1 MLICSGLL
9 FQILSMIILDLLRAR
24 HWFAC
29 DGRHPVNG
37 VLEGIPRRKVPFLSW
52 KYILRTT
59 FNWLF
64 LSYGIAHNTSI
75 LPCSFMPLTATIG
88 TISLAFLA
96 ATSLSA
102 MLRSYENT

>member
-1 MLICSGLL
+1 
-9 FQILSMIILDLLRAR
+9 MIILDLLRAR

-52 KYILRTT
+52 KYCTSCEPLLT
-59 FNWLF
+59 
-64 LSYGIAHNTSI
+64 GSI

-102 MLRSYENT
+102 MLPSYENT